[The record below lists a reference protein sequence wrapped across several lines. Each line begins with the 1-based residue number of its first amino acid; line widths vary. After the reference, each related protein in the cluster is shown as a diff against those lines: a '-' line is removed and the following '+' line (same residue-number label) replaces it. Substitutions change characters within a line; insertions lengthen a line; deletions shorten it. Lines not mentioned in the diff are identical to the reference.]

1 MADSSTLGIAIALM
15 KKIEG
20 QLANDYELLKNK
32 PRINGVELGQ
42 ETTLDDIGVPEGI
55 TDVPTEPLD
64 EDDIDWIIS
73 GTRGGD

>member
-42 ETTLDDIGVPEGI
+42 ETTLDDIGVPEDI
-55 TDVPTEPLD
+55 ADVPTEPLD